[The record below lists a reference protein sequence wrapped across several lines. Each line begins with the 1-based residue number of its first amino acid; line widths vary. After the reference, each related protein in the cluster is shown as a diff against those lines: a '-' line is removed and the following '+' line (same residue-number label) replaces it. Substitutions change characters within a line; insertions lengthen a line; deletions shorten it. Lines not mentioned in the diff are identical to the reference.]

1 MLRTFEL
8 TQPCI
13 FTVYPVY
20 SVPIKPAILCSVP
33 MKPATCADYTKP
45 TDEKK
50 ALITGFKLGSLY
62 NRSLAGDQ
70 WSELHILSYPVYM
83 LLDCKYHIGLA
94 PSVHVTHSTP
104 INQGSVL
111 IITVYFIAG
120 NTVTLSKSSR
130 ALGLQTKKKPRR
142 AKGE

>member
-94 PSVHVTHSTP
+94 PV
-104 INQGSVL
+104 
-111 IITVYFIAG
+111 F
-120 NTVTLSKSSR
+120 
-130 ALGLQTKKKPRR
+130 
-142 AKGE
+142 